1 MPVALCTAIIR
12 PLRLRD
18 RRGVY
23 SPRRLLE
30 IAVRQRMPYNLAA
43 RGVRNVEGLAR
54 DGILRPL
61 SPINSVVTDPASI
74 KFLAFHRH
82 SGAGT
87 RPARSTF
94 VSSRGT
100 ALMPRMPLA
109 AC

>member
-1 MPVALCTAIIR
+1 MPVALCTAIF
-12 PLRLRD
+12 PPTPAALP
-18 RRGVY
+18 
-23 SPRRLLE
+23 PRRLLPSAPPRDRRPAE
-30 IAVRQRMPYNLAA
+30 EGYNLAA

-74 KFLAFHRH
+74 KFLAFHRR

-94 VSSRGT
+94 VSSKGT
-100 ALMPRMPLA
+100 A
-109 AC
+109 